1 VTWTA
6 DFANNGWLVD
16 LSPYVKP
23 RLNRYVPAM
32 RDAAIFND
40 KIWGVPKQADAG
52 LLYYNTDKVKTPPTT
67 WQQLYKQAAR
77 GRGKRYRYQGLDYE
91 GLTVNFLEL
100 AYAAGAQDIITPQ
113 GKANITQYPALVALQ
128 FMVDGVKDGVVP
140 YDIVNQKEAASLNAF
155 GHQRAD
161 FMRNWPYAYA
171 ALNNSNKYPS
181 VAGHVG
187 VAPLPSWQGQRP
199 VSVLGGHILVISAFS
214 KNTAGAL
221 QLVDYLSSPAV
232 IKQDATDFSLAPA
245 LADLWDDP
253 QVQKALPAYGDLRS
267 AIFDATTRPVTPNY
281 PDVSAAISKNVNR
294 ALRGSLDPQTALATA
309 NDEIQEALDG

>member
-1 VTWTA
+1 
-6 DFANNGWLVD
+6 
-16 LSPYVKP
+16 
-23 RLNRYVPAM
+23 M
-32 RDAAIFND
+32 RDAAIYND

-67 WQQLYKQAAR
+67 WQQLYTQAAK

-100 AYAAGAQDIITPQ
+100 AYAAGAQDIVTPQ

-128 FMVDGVKDGVVP
+128 FMVDGLKKGVVP

-171 ALNNSNKYPS
+171 ALNNPNKYPD

-221 QLVDYLSSPAV
+221 QLVDYLSSPTV
-232 IKQDATDFSLAPA
+232 IKQDATEFSLAPA

-253 QVQKALPAYGDLRS
+253 RVQKALPAYNDLRS
-267 AIFDATTRPVTPNY
+267 AVFDAKPRPVTPNY

-309 NDEIQEALDG
+309 NDEIQEALDKAHR